1 MNDYYVD
8 SKVTTWIREKFEA
21 ESDEE
26 AIRLV
31 KDGEYDV
38 LDTEYLTD
46 CTEWERDRDDEFIC
60 ELYKNDDSIIY
71 SNYDY

>member
-8 SKVTTWIREKFEA
+8 SMVTTWIRERFQA

-26 AIRLV
+26 AIKLV

-38 LDTEYLTD
+38 WDTEYLTD
-46 CTEWERDRDDEFIC
+46 CTEWERDNDGEFIC
-60 ELYKNDDSIIY
+60 ELYKNDSIIY
-71 SNYDY
+71 SNYDD

>member
-8 SKVTTWIREKFEA
+8 SKVTTWVREWFQA

-31 KDGEYDV
+31 KHGEYKV
-38 LDTEYLTD
+38 RDTEYSID
-46 CTEWERDRDDEFIC
+46 CTEWERDKDDEFIC
-60 ELYKNDDSIIY
+60 ELYKNDSIIY
-71 SNYDY
+71 SNYDD